1 MTDTNNN
8 ENPMFAQLVLSLQM
22 GAMQQMGKIASQL
35 TGKVE
40 RNLSIAQASIDM
52 LGMLESKTKG
62 NLTED
67 EEKLLSHTLYELRMN
82 FIDESKKSDQNDDIE
97 TAKSDDSNSEDKQNN
112 QESTNNAEEE
122 NQS

>member
-1 MTDTNNN
+1 
-8 ENPMFAQLVLSLQM
+8 
-22 GAMQQMGKIASQL
+22 
-35 TGKVE
+35 
-40 RNLSIAQASIDM
+40 M

-112 QESTNNAEEE
+112 QECRGF
-122 NQS
+122 